1 MSVIDISIN
10 FIKKLFDLRFT
21 NHDLS
26 LINKLR
32 GKLRG
37 KLRAIFASNKKVYI
51 CQKI

>member
-1 MSVIDISIN
+1 MMSVIDISIN
-10 FIKKLFDLRFT
+10 FINKLFDLRFT

-32 GKLRG
+32 GKLI
-37 KLRAIFASNKKVYI
+37 AIFASNKQVYI

>member
-1 MSVIDISIN
+1 MMSVIDISIN

-32 GKLRG
+32 GKLI
-37 KLRAIFASNKKVYI
+37 AIFASNKQVYI